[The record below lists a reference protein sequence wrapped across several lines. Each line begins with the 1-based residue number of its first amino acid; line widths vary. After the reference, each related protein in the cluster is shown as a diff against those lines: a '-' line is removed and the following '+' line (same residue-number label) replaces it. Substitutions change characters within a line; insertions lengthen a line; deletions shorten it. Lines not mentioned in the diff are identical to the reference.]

1 MARKLKKIVRYGSVS
16 SDYLQRRQLKRG
28 IGFWLLFGSGIGIVI
43 DGIYA
48 GWNEGLAQGGFWG
61 MCIATALIAAMYMA
75 MTFSMAEL
83 SAALPHAG
91 GFYAFTRTAFG
102 AVGGFICGLA
112 ELLEYILIMGWGVFY
127 LGQTIHS
134 TLGLPTLP
142 FLGLDLID
150 VGIWAI
156 SIAAFTAV
164 NVYSTE
170 LGLRIN
176 LWIALVAIAMLLILT
191 GGVIFSG
198 NFDPQMLFTI
208 VPNSEVRDASN
219 LLPQGSL
226 GLLGALPYAIW
237 FYLAIEAM
245 PLTAEEAKDPEKDL
259 PRAMIASMIVL
270 VILSVLILVFNTGI
284 PIETTTEDGEVLRGA
299 AAIALSGEPYAE
311 GMNYIFGTG
320 NVLASILG
328 VGTIIAS
335 LTGYPACI
343 YAYSRIF
350 FAMSRA
356 GYLPK
361 FISVTNDRGIP
372 ARAAIL
378 GGFLSLGVTILFVL
392 AGGEDTA
399 AGLGLVT
406 VSVVSAVVSYILVL
420 ASYIKLQVDRP
431 GIPRPYRSPVGILG
445 AFVGLVIATIAFIS
459 CFVIEE
465 YRFAVFGTVGL
476 LSIASLYFFFVSR
489 KQLVAEAPEEQLV
502 LEDDDTTFLAL

>member
-1 MARKLKKIVRYGSVS
+1 MARKLKKIVRYGNVS
-16 SDYLQRRQLKRG
+16 SDYLERRQLKRG

-61 MCIATALIAAMYMA
+61 MSIATALIATMYLA

-134 TLGLPTLP
+134 TLGLPSLP
-142 FLGLDLID
+142 FRGFDLVD
-150 VGIWAI
+150 VAIWAVSI
-156 SIAAFTAV
+156 SIFTV
-164 NVYSTE
+164 INIYSTE

-176 LWIALVAIAMLLILT
+176 LWIALVAIGMLLILT
-191 GGVIFSG
+191 GGIIFSG
-198 NFDPQMLFTI
+198 KFDPQMLFTI
-208 VPNSEVRDASN
+208 VPDSEVKDASN
-219 LLPQGSL
+219 LLPFGSL
-226 GLLGALPYAIW
+226 GLLKTLPYAIW
-237 FYLAIEAM
+237 FYSAIEAM

-259 PRAMIASMIVL
+259 PRAMIASMILLIV
-270 VILSVLILVFNTGI
+270 LSVLVLVFNTGI
-284 PIETTTEDGEVLRGA
+284 GIEKTSKDGEILRGA
-299 AAIALSGEPYAE
+299 AAIANSDEPYAD
-311 GMNYIFGTG
+311 GMNYIFGTD
-320 NVLASILG
+320 NTLAQIFG
-328 VGTIIAS
+328 IGTVIAS

-356 GYLPK
+356 GYLPQS
-361 FISVTNDRGIP
+361 ISVTNDRGIP
-372 ARAAIL
+372 VRAAIL
-378 GGFLSLGVTILFVL
+378 GSVLSLVVTILFVL
-392 AGGEDTA
+392 AGGEESSV
-399 AGLGLVT
+399 GLGLVT

-431 GIPRPYRSPVGILG
+431 GMPRPYRSPVGILG
-445 AFVGLVIATIAFIS
+445 AFVGLVIATIAFIA
-459 CFVIEE
+459 CFVIEK
-465 YRFAVFGTVGL
+465 YRFAVFTTIGL
-476 LSIASLYFFFVSR
+476 LTIASLYFFFVSR

-502 LEDDDTTFLAL
+502 LGDDDTTFLAP

>member
-1 MARKLKKIVRYGSVS
+1 MVRKLKKIVRYGSVS

-28 IGFWLLFGSGIGIVI
+28 IGFGLLFGTGIGIVI

-48 GWNEGLAQGGFWG
+48 GWNEGLGQGGFWG
-61 MCIATALIAAMYMA
+61 MSIATALIAVMYMT

-134 TLGLPTLP
+134 TLGLPSLP
-142 FLGLDLID
+142 FLGLDLVD
-150 VGIWAI
+150 VAIWAVAI
-156 SIAAFTAV
+156 GIFTAI
-164 NVYSTE
+164 NIYSTE

-176 LWIALVAIAMLLILT
+176 LWIALVAIAMLLILI
-191 GGVIFSG
+191 GGVIFSA
-198 NFDPQMLFTI
+198 NFNPQMLFTI
-208 VPNSEVRDASN
+208 VPDNEVKDASN
-219 LLPQGSL
+219 LLPFGSL
-226 GLLGALPYAIW
+226 GLLKTLPYAIW
-237 FYLAIEAM
+237 FYLAIEAI

-259 PRAMIASMIVL
+259 PRAMIVSMIVL
-270 VILSVLILVFNTGI
+270 LVLSVLVLVFNTGI
-284 PIETTTEDGEVLRGA
+284 GIEKIAENGEVLRGA
-299 AAIALSGEPYAE
+299 AAIAISDEPYAE

-320 NVLASILG
+320 NTLARIFG
-328 VGTIIAS
+328 IGTVIAS

-356 GYLPK
+356 GYLPQS
-361 FISVTNDRGIP
+361 ISVTNDRGIP

-378 GGFLSLGVTILFVL
+378 GGVLSLGVTILFVL
-392 AGGEDTA
+392 AGGEESSV
-399 AGLGLVT
+399 GLGLVT

-431 GIPRPYRSPVGILG
+431 GMPRPYRSPVGILG
-445 AFVGLVIATIAFIS
+445 AFIGLVIATIAFIA

-465 YRFAVFGTVGL
+465 YRFAVFATVGL
-476 LSIASLYFFFVSR
+476 LTTASLYFFFVSR

-502 LEDDDTTFLAL
+502 LGDDDNTFLAP